1 MASRSLSLFKRTKA
15 KRLQEATMEF
25 AVHPAVMLADT
36 VAGAMAL
43 ASPGSGTHDEQVL
56 EKVDVTDPA
65 WRHTSKTW
73 GDARLLTS
81 VCLPAG

>member
-1 MASRSLSLFKRTKA
+1 
-15 KRLQEATMEF
+15 MEF
-25 AVHPAVMLADT
+25 GVHSAVVLAET

-43 ASPGSGTHDEQVL
+43 ASPGSGTPDDRVL
-56 EKVDVTDPA
+56 AKFTLPA

-81 VCLPAG
+81 VCLATE